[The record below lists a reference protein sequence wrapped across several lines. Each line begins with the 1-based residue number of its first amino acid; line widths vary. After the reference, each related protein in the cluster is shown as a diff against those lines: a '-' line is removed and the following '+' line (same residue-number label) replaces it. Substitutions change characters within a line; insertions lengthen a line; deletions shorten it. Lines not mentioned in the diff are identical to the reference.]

1 MGLKIGYHVSI
12 AKSMDLAFDRA
23 EALGCTAMQIFITNP
38 RGWADR
44 RLANDEK
51 ERFIEKQE
59 RTRIEVVAH
68 MPYLPNIASSNSI
81 IFKKSVNALKENLA
95 KCNDLGIRYL
105 VAHMGSHMGHGRKKG
120 LDNIVE
126 AISMAEQYMGSTKL
140 LLENESGHINAV
152 GADIDDLSYVYGKAD
167 SKKLGFCMDTCHL
180 YAAGYDITRRSVL
193 DTIDRK
199 LGWDKVHA
207 IHLNDS
213 KKPLGSRLDRHD
225 NIGYGHIGID
235 GFRKFLSYDKVT
247 SKPLI
252 LETPSRQGLADDKEL
267 RDIKRIYE
275 SLS

>member
-1 MGLKIGYHVSI
+1 MLRIGYHVSI

-44 RLANDEK
+44 RLAKDERD
-51 ERFIEKQE
+51 RFLEKQE
-59 RTRIEVVAH
+59 RTNIEVVAH
-68 MPYLPNIASSNSI
+68 MPYLPNIASSNSV

-95 KCNDLGIRYL
+95 KCNELKIKYL
-105 VAHMGSHMGHGRKKG
+105 VAHMGSHMGHGRRKG
-120 LDNIVE
+120 LDNILD
-126 AISMAEQYMGSTKL
+126 AISKVEPHMGSAKL

-152 GADIDDLSYVYGKAD
+152 GADIHDLSYVYDNAH
-167 SKKLGFCMDTCHL
+167 SKGLGFCLDTCHL

-193 DTIDRK
+193 EQIDGK
-199 LGWDKVHA
+199 LGWNKVHA

-235 GFRKFLSYDKVT
+235 GFRKFLAYDKVT

-252 LETPSRQGLADDKEL
+252 LETPSRTGLAEDQEL
-267 RDIKRIYE
+267 KDIKKIYG
-275 SLS
+275 SPQ